1 MLQTLPVTRN
11 SKTTKNKKNMGDF
24 RFFFGRPLLVGRCF
38 DGFLGFRMV
47 SGYVT
52 IFTLNSHNPCGHP
65 AQSRL
70 FAPFLRVPKKRWKPQ
85 KSGKNHQRW
94 MSQCQANRRI
104 FIRTP
109 KLVSKPSELELD
121 FLHHEQSGF
130 RMNDHPY
137 INLTKQ
143 VDEALLAFQL
153 GSYGPGIRNQR
164 QIHGEAACHGVSS
177 GVSFWWEFWYG
188 INMAPAIW
196 GMSPNFLE
204 RDQKKTFPLLKPT
217 GMFLLGPSFLEST

>member
-1 MLQTLPVTRN
+1 MLQTLRRKTAKQQKTR
-11 SKTTKNKKNMGDF
+11 KTWVPLDF
-24 RFFFGRPLLVGRCF
+24 SLEDPFLVGRCF

-70 FAPFLRVPKKRWKPQ
+70 FAPFLRVPKKRWKPP

-130 RMNDHPY
+130 RMND
-137 INLTKQ
+137 
-143 VDEALLAFQL
+143 
-153 GSYGPGIRNQR
+153 
-164 QIHGEAACHGVSS
+164 
-177 GVSFWWEFWYG
+177 
-188 INMAPAIW
+188 
-196 GMSPNFLE
+196 
-204 RDQKKTFPLLKPT
+204 PLI
-217 GMFLLGPSFLEST
+217 